1 MLLLTEAIKLTL
13 FPAMMAFAASS
24 DLFTMTI
31 ANRVSLIL
39 VGGFVLL
46 AVMTGMSAA
55 DALSHAAAAA
65 VGACRGLRLLR
76 RGWIGGGDA
85 KLAAATVLWLG
96 FAHLADYLVYAS
108 LLGGALTVV
117 LIQFRAL
124 PLPQVFVGREWAE
137 RLHRRGG
144 GVPYGI
150 ALAAAA
156 LLVYPQTEWMAAVG
170 VLEPDAE
177 RPLPDLIASVNAG
190 LRKYVGPRAEAAS
203 RFDRMG

>member
-1 MLLLTEAIKLTL
+1 MVLLTEAIKLTL

-39 VGGFVLL
+39 VGGFGLL
-46 AVMTGMSAA
+46 AVLTGTGAS
-55 DALSHAAAAA
+55 DLLSHAAAAA
-65 VGACRGLRLLR
+65 AVLVVGFIFFT

-96 FAHLADYLVYAS
+96 FAHLADYLFYAS
-108 LLGGALTVV
+108 IFGGALTL
-117 LIQFRAL
+117 LIIYFRTV
-124 PLPQVFVGREWAE
+124 PLPAVFVGRPWAE
-137 RLHRRGG
+137 RLHRSDS

-156 LLVYPQTEWMAAVG
+156 LIVYPQTEWMTAIG
-170 VLEPDAE
+170 H
-177 RPLPDLIASVNAG
+177 
-190 LRKYVGPRAEAAS
+190 
-203 RFDRMG
+203 

>member
-1 MLLLTEAIKLTL
+1 MAMLTEAIRLTL
-13 FPAMMAFAASS
+13 FPAIMAFAASS

-39 VGGFVLL
+39 IGGFAVL

-55 DALSHAAAAA
+55 EMLSHAGAAAA
-65 VGACRGLRLLR
+65 VLAVVFVFFAC
-76 RGWIGGGDA
+76 GWIGGGDA

-108 LLGGALTVV
+108 LFGGVLT
-117 LIQFRAL
+117 LLIIQFRVM
-124 PLPQVFVGREWAE
+124 PLPQVLLGRQWAE
-137 RLHRRGG
+137 RLHCRDS

-156 LLVYPQTEWMAAVG
+156 LIVYPQTEWMAAVG
-170 VLEPDAE
+170 
-177 RPLPDLIASVNAG
+177 
-190 LRKYVGPRAEAAS
+190 
-203 RFDRMG
+203 F